1 MEKTRLKYID
11 IAKGIGIF
19 LVIWG
24 HLIADGFINNLIYS
38 FHMPMFLFL
47 SGYMLRIKN
56 AALSGAFAKKLV
68 KQLLVPYFVFSAV
81 YLVWEF
87 LVIRESFVGIIYMTY
102 QTVTF
107 RGMAPLWFLA
117 SLFFAEFF
125 FLALMK
131 WNKVA
136 TTVIMVLLGLL
147 HVVLGRYIDLSNLGG
162 FISNPLLF
170 LVRTSLCAP
179 ILACGYGFCHVLQ
192 KRTLVENKRFGCFVV
207 SCVMLAVCVY
217 ITAVTEID
225 VNVHLYAF
233 SSIGLFAVTAIAG
246 SIGILT
252 LSIAIKKCRIIES
265 MGQSSLM
272 LMVLHYPITQILKNY
287 IRFDNKVRSVA
298 VSFATAVVLMAV
310 LYLLLK
316 PIQKIFMKRSSM
328 VKQ

>member
-1 MEKTRLKYID
+1 MEKTRLKFID

-24 HLIADGFINNLIYS
+24 HLIADGFVDNLIYS

-47 SGYMLRIKN
+47 AGYMLRIKN
-56 AALSGAFAKKLV
+56 TVLNRAFAKKLA
-68 KQLLVPYFVFSAV
+68 KRLLGPYFVFSAV
-81 YLVWEF
+81 YLLWEL
-87 LVIRESFVGIIYMTY
+87 LVNRESFVGIIYMTY

-117 SLFFAEFF
+117 SLFFAELF

-131 WNKVA
+131 WNKTA
-136 TTVIMVLLGLL
+136 TTAIMVLLGFFHL
-147 HVVLGRYIDLSNLGG
+147 VLGRYIDLSDLSGI
-162 FISNPLLF
+162 ISNPLLF
-170 LVRTSLCAP
+170 LVRTSLCTP
-179 ILACGYGFCHVLQ
+179 ILACGYGFAMCC
-192 KRTLVENKRFGCFVV
+192 RTIVENKRNVCVVV
-207 SCVMLAVCVY
+207 SCVMLAVCAC
-217 ITAVTEID
+217 ITAVTEIA

-233 SSIGLFAVTAIAG
+233 SSIGLFIVTAIAG
-246 SIGILT
+246 SVGILA
-252 LSIAIKKCRIIES
+252 LSIAIKKCRILES

-287 IRFDNKVRSVA
+287 IQFDNKALSVI
-298 VSFATAVVLMAV
+298 VSFAITVALVTV

-316 PIQKIFMKRSSM
+316 SIQKIFTKRYSM